1 MFRRL
6 MRVRKVE
13 RLFDLVIEPKD
24 SMGNAIDYHSMPKD
38 RAEWKYIMINFR

>member
-13 RLFDLVIEPKD
+13 RLFDLVIEPIIGYDNMTKD
-24 SMGNAIDYHSMPKD
+24 KAQWN
-38 RAEWKYIMINFR
+38 YIRLHFR